1 MSTKSPKRLMLEAS
15 LAGDPADAF
24 LRYGLAVQCLR
35 DGDVEGGRAGLIAL
49 IDDLPEDSVAAHQ
62 QLGQSYLDAGEADQA
77 RRTLGDGIK
86 LASRRGDAHAAA
98 EMGGLLDSLG

>member
-15 LAGDPADAF
+15 LAEDPADAF

-35 DGDVEGGRAGLIAL
+35 DGDTQAGRDGLLALIA
-49 IDDLPEDSVAAHQ
+49 DVPEDCVAAHQ
-62 QLGQSYLDAGEADQA
+62 QLGQSYLDAGEAADA
-77 RRTLGDGIK
+77 RRVLAAGIA
-86 LASRRGDAHAAA
+86 LASRWGDAHAAA